1 MHYYQFNVADYRKD
15 TSHLIPI
22 EHYIYRQLIDW
33 YFLDEKPIPINLKI
47 VIRRLGIDHTD
58 NIDFLEGVLID
69 FFTEEPDG
77 FHHKRIDKELSDY
90 KEYKNKQSR
99 NGKKGGR
106 PPKIKSQNNPPLN
119 LDNPNLTQKKP
130 NQELLTT
137 NQELLTKDQD
147 ILATSEKPDDDDPPT
162 KNKTPIKE
170 IVKLYHKLLPT
181 LPRVEKLTKTREGYL
196 KQRWRE
202 DLQDINQWE
211 NFFHFVSESPFLMG
225 KIESYDNRPPFM
237 ANLEWITKPSNFAK
251 IAEDKYHG

>member
-15 TSHLIPI
+15 TTHLSPI

-33 YFLDEKPIPINLKI
+33 YFLDEKPIISNKKTML
-47 VIRRLGIDHTD
+47 RRLG
-58 NIDFLEGVLID
+58 LEPEFSYQLNAVLED
-69 FFTEEPDG
+69 FFILEDDG
-77 FHHKRIDKELSDY
+77 FHQKRIDAELLDY
-90 KEYKNKQSR
+90 KSYLNKQTE

-106 PPKIKSQNNPPLN
+106 PPKIKTQINPPLF
-119 LDNPNLTQKKP
+119 LANPNLTQKKP

-137 NQELLTKDQD
+137 NHKLLTKDQD
-147 ILATSEKPDDDDPPT
+147 ILATSEKPDDDDPPV

-170 IVKLYHKLLPT
+170 IVKLYHKILPT
-181 LPRVEKLTKTREGYL
+181 LPRVEKLTKAREGYL

-202 DLQDINQWE
+202 DLQDLTQWE
-211 NFFHFVSESPFLMG
+211 NFFHFVSESDFLMG
-225 KIESYDNRPPFM
+225 RIESYDNRPPFL